1 MPTVFVDTVAW
12 IALLNISGGLH
23 TPAQQVMHDVR
34 QQNVQL
40 VTTEFVLIEVA
51 DALSAPSIRAH
62 TVTFINGLRQLAI
75 LHIIPA
81 NPGLLADGWTLYSQR
96 PDKEWGWTDCTSFVV
111 MTQEHMTLRSSF
123 LTLSLARYRKTH
135 VRCLETS
142 LRFHACPS
150 RYQSR
155 LACGGYAR

>member
-51 DALSAPSIRAH
+51 DALSAPSIQRLHGDFHQRLTTVSHPAH
-62 TVTFINGLRQLAI
+62 Y
-75 LHIIPA
+75 P
-81 NPGLLADGWTLYSQR
+81 
-96 PDKEWGWTDCTSFVV
+96 C
-111 MTQEHMTLRSSF
+111 
-123 LTLSLARYRKTH
+123 
-135 VRCLETS
+135 
-142 LRFHACPS
+142 
-150 RYQSR
+150 QSR
-155 LACGGYAR
+155 LACRRLDALQPAS

>member
-12 IALLNISGGLH
+12 IALLNLSDGLH
-23 TPAQQVMHDVR
+23 TSARQVMHDLR
-34 QQNVQL
+34 QQNVQR

-51 DALSAPSIRAH
+51 DALSAPSIRTH

-81 NPGLLADGWTLYSQR
+81 SPGLLADGWTLYSQR

-111 MTQEHMTLRSSF
+111 MTQEHMTLAF
-123 LTLSLARYRKTH
+123 
-135 VRCLETS
+135 TS
-142 LRFHACPS
+142 DHHFEQAGFVKL
-150 RYQSR
+150 
-155 LACGGYAR
+155 L